1 MKRFNDMVVYRF
13 GGMKSARVF
22 TTDINSIES
31 IDPDKLNWHKD
42 DEDGEYLT
50 LQEIGDQVRA
60 LSGGIMHVLYV
71 WVEGPLHG
79 EIYQTGNYHGCDA
92 WILHGKTNGY
102 A

>member
-42 DEDGEYLT
+42 D
-50 LQEIGDQVRA
+50 
-60 LSGGIMHVLYV
+60 
-71 WVEGPLHG
+71 
-79 EIYQTGNYHGCDA
+79 
-92 WILHGKTNGY
+92 
-102 A
+102 